1 MFCTRLRLNERRF
14 RVISSVAPGNVLAT
28 ADRMA
33 SSANETVAASLATAA
48 TAPPSSYGP
57 FVRPCAIA
65 NVINGC
71 SSQTATIDSG
81 SSISNENGNGSTD
94 GTPMERTPRSG
105 RSTGRYVCS
114 LGLQGHNT
122 QTEKLKR

>member
-14 RVISSVAPGNVLAT
+14 RVISSVAPHSVLAT
-28 ADRMA
+28 ADR
-33 SSANETVAASLATAA
+33 NQTVAASLATAA
-48 TAPPSSYGP
+48 TAPPSHYGP

-81 SSISNENGNGSTD
+81 SSISNENGDGSTD

-105 RSTGRYVCS
+105 RSTGR
-114 LGLQGHNT
+114 
-122 QTEKLKR
+122 